1 MTLAAAFQSAFGRP
15 PAGVWS
21 APGRVNLI
29 GEHTDYNGGLAL
41 PIGLSKR
48 TYAAAA
54 PRDDARLRVASLQAE
69 GVVEMALADI
79 GPGRIEGWAAYV
91 LGVAWALREAGLPVG
106 GADILLDGQVP
117 LGAGLSSSAAIEC
130 AAGAALSDLYD
141 LGLLADDGARARLA
155 ALARRAENE
164 VAGAPTGGMDQAA
177 AMLAQEGRALLL
189 DCRDGHTEQVA
200 FEIGAA
206 GLCLLVIDTKAH
218 HALVDG
224 QYGARRASCERAAG
238 ALGIATLREIDPA
251 GLEKALTEL
260 VDRLDTDGEPVEVV
274 QRRVRHVVTEID
286 RVRQC
291 AAALRAGDWGEA
303 GRLFAQSHASLR
315 DDFEVSCAELDLACE
330 TAQAHG
336 ALGARMTG
344 GGFGGS
350 AIALVP
356 ADRADAVA
364 DAVIAAFAAAG
375 FTAPEPFA
383 VMPSPSARRED

>member
-1 MTLAAAFQSAFGRP
+1 
-15 PAGVWS
+15 
-21 APGRVNLI
+21 
-29 GEHTDYNGGLAL
+29 
-41 PIGLSKR
+41 
-48 TYAAAA
+48 
-54 PRDDARLRVASLQAE
+54 
-69 GVVEMALADI
+69 
-79 GPGRIEGWAAYV
+79 
-91 LGVAWALREAGLPVG
+91 
-106 GADILLDGQVP
+106 
-117 LGAGLSSSAAIEC
+117 
-130 AAGAALSDLYD
+130 
-141 LGLLADDGARARLA
+141 
-155 ALARRAENE
+155 RRAENE